1 MLHDYPESAEEAAS
15 NLRLVLQLMGEH
27 DIIPNPRNYALCY
40 EYVLARNPSLNQAL
54 DGFFA
59 HGKRLDE
66 SSAQRLFDEHIA
78 HGTFGTMQRAQDELK
93 RILRTVI
100 HQLLQTG
107 NDFAQYAN
115 GLGAHLS
122 RLENDPNLD
131 LLREITCE
139 VVKETRKIER
149 SSKDSSTQL
158 TNASEEIELLRKEL
172 EDARREASTDPL
184 TGLLN
189 RRAFT
194 TVLTNAIIKAQS
206 EGHPICLLMLDLD
219 HFKNI
224 NDTYGHLVGDKVLRF
239 IGRLLAQVVK
249 GQDTLC
255 RFGGEEFAILLPDTA
270 LHGAI
275 RVAETIH
282 GRLNGS
288 HLRLTDSGQ
297 LLGKLTAS
305 IGVACYREGESIDE
319 FIQRAD
325 KALYEAKRQGR
336 NRVHQE
342 FTSST

>member
-1 MLHDYPESAEEAAS
+1 MLHDYPESPEEAAS
-15 NLRLVLQLMGEH
+15 NLRLVLKLMGQH
-27 DIIPNPRNYALCY
+27 DIVPNPRNFALCY

-59 HGKRLDE
+59 QGKRLDE
-66 SSAQRLFDEHIA
+66 STSHSLFDEHIA
-78 HGTFGTMQRAQDELK
+78 HGTLGAIQRAQDELK
-93 RILRTVI
+93 RILRSVML
-100 HQLLQTG
+100 QLLQTG
-107 NDFAQYAN
+107 NDFAHYAN
-115 GLGAHLS
+115 GLGTHLS
-122 RLENDPNLD
+122 RLESDPNLD
-131 LLREITCE
+131 LLREITRE
-139 VVKETRKIER
+139 VVKETREIER
-149 SSKDSSTQL
+149 SSKDSSTRL
-158 TNASEEIELLRKEL
+158 TNATEEVELLRKEL

-194 TVLTNAIIKAQS
+194 TVLTNAIAKAQADD
-206 EGHPICLLMLDLD
+206 HPLCLLMLDID

-275 RVAETIH
+275 RVAETIR

-288 HLRLTDSGQ
+288 HLRLADSGQ
-297 LLGKLTAS
+297 PLGELTAS
-305 IGVACYREGESIDE
+305 IGVACYREGESVDE
-319 FIQRAD
+319 FTQRAD

-342 FTSST
+342 FTSLT